1 MRRTWSLAAAGV
13 FLLAALVVAL
23 LFVGGGSSD
32 DPQVV
37 ADLDATGNSDDGGD
51 PLAFSGVAPAATGV
65 PQNFAFDNS
74 KSVEQPLPQGAAGQ
88 VPAPQLGGDASG
100 VGGGAG
106 QSGGSAASQL
116 LDRKIIRNATLGLTV
131 DDVVG
136 AMREVEAA
144 AQAAGGFVS
153 NSTLTVQELPKPVDA
168 PEDDPPPKRQ
178 SASMTVRVPSESF
191 TSTMTALRGL
201 ASEITAETNS
211 SQEVTEEYTD
221 LNSRLRNLEAGE
233 QRYLDLLG
241 RASTIPDILTVQDR
255 LSAVRLEIEQVQGRL
270 QLLDDLT
277 DLATI
282 TAQLDL
288 PPLPAEET
296 TAQASENRGWAE
308 DAWENAWE
316 TSKDA
321 LETIGTAAITAGV
334 ILVWVLIP
342 GAGLLLAWR
351 MFAPKRKAE
360 PEGVAATG
368 AIDAVPPGDT

>member
-1 MRRTWSLAAAGV
+1 MRRTWSLVGLGV
-13 FLLAALVVAL
+13 SGLAVLIVAL

-32 DPQVV
+32 SPKG
-37 ADLDATGNSDDGGD
+37 AALTGLSDNSDGDGVGE
-51 PLAFSGVAPAATGV
+51 AFGGGQGAAATGV
-65 PQNFAFDNS
+65 PQNFASDDPLS
-74 KSVEQPLPQGAAGQ
+74 AEQPLPDGAAGQ
-88 VPAPQLGGDASG
+88 VPAPQLGGGGSG
-100 VGGGAG
+100 VGGGAATG
-106 QSGGSAASQL
+106 QSGGATL
-116 LDRKIIRNATLGLTV
+116 IDRKIIRNATLGLTV

-153 NSTLTVQELPKPVDA
+153 NSTLTVQELPRPVDA
-168 PEDDPPPKRQ
+168 PEDEPPPKRQ

-201 ASEITAETNS
+201 ATEITAETNT

-241 RASTIPDILTVQDR
+241 RATTIPDILTVQDR

-282 TAQLDL
+282 TAQLEL
-288 PPLPAEET
+288 PPLPGEET
-296 TAQASENRGWAE
+296 TAQTAEDPGWAE

-321 LETIGTAAITAGV
+321 LETIGAVAITTGV

-342 GAGLLLAWR
+342 GTLLLLAWR
-351 MFAPKRKAE
+351 LFAPKRKAA
-360 PEGVAATG
+360 PEA
-368 AIDAVPPGDT
+368 

>member
-1 MRRTWSLAAAGV
+1 MIMRRTWSLVGAGV
-13 FLLAALVVAL
+13 FLLAVLIAAL

-32 DPQVV
+32 GPKGV
-37 ADLDATGNSDDGGD
+37 ALPGVNADGDGGSE
-51 PLAFSGVAPAATGV
+51 AFALSGLEPAATGV
-65 PQNFAFDNS
+65 PQNFPFDNS
-74 KSVEQPLPQGAAGQ
+74 KSVEQPLPQGITT
-88 VPAPQLGGDASG
+88 PAPTAQFGGDVSG
-100 VGGGAG
+100 VGGGAP
-106 QSGGSAASQL
+106 QTGGAAPVQL
-116 LDRKIIRNATLGLTV
+116 LDRKVIRNATLGLTV
-131 DDVVG
+131 GDVVG

-168 PEDDPPPKRQ
+168 PEDEPPPKRQ
-178 SASMTVRVPSESF
+178 SASMTIRVPAESF
-191 TSTMTALRGL
+191 TNTMTALRGL
-201 ASEITAETNS
+201 ATEITAETNS

-288 PPLPAEET
+288 PPLPAEEA
-296 TAQASENRGWAE
+296 TAQTAEDRGWAGEAWE
-308 DAWENAWE
+308 DAWEA
-316 TSKDA
+316 SKDA
-321 LETIGTAAITAGV
+321 LETIGAAAITAGF
-334 ILVWVLIP
+334 ILVWALVPLT
-342 GAGLLLAWR
+342 ALLLIWWLIGSRRA
-351 MFAPKRKAE
+351 RKEA
-360 PEGVAATG
+360 
-368 AIDAVPPGDT
+368 